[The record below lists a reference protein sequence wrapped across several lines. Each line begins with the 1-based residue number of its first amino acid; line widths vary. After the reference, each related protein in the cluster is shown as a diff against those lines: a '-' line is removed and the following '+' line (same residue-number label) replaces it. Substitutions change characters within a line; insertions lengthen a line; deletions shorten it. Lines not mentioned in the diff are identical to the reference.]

1 MHPLSYIPTGLLT
14 LFLAWYLLPL
24 TSATSYFVIN
34 TPANGIQWSNN
45 AINPITWTKGLLDGV
60 TTVDVE
66 LARLSTDGLIFVA
79 KDVSTPLST
88 GSLNIFLQDVPTGDD
103 YYLLFL
109 NSTHGVM
116 YGASQRFAISDS
128 GNGTAP
134 TPAAGAPT
142 VTVSG
147 GPNPTVGFA
156 TTFPPSANGVSAMR
170 AVDGARMQLWAVAS
184 VVAVCMF
191 GGAWTVL

>member
-1 MHPLSYIPTGLLT
+1 MHLLSYIPTGLLT
-14 LFLAWYLLPL
+14 LFFAWYLLPL
-24 TSATSYFVIN
+24 TNASSYFVIN
-34 TPANGIQWSNN
+34 TPSNGIQWSNN

-60 TTVDVE
+60 TSVDVE

-88 GSLNIFLQDVPTGDD
+88 GALNLFLQDVPTGDD

-116 YGASQRFAISDS
+116 YGASQRFAISDT

-156 TTFPPSANGVSAMR
+156 TTFPPSANGVSALR
-170 AVDGARMQLWAVAS
+170 AVEGARMQLVSMAG
-184 VVAVCMF
+184 VVAVCVL

>member
-1 MHPLSYIPTGLLT
+1 MS
-14 LFLAWYLLPL
+14 
-24 TSATSYFVIN
+24 S
-34 TPANGIQWSNN
+34 
-45 AINPITWTKGLLDGV
+45 
-60 TTVDVE
+60 
-66 LARLSTDGLIFVA
+66 DGLIFIA
-79 KDVSTPLST
+79 KDGTSTSHITSNPQASSPASPSISWTYSSPRIVSASSST
-88 GSLNIFLQDVPTGDD
+88 GAINLFIQDIPTGDD

-116 YGASQRFAISDS
+116 YGASQRFSISDT

-142 VTVSG
+142 VTISG

-156 TTFPPSANGVSAMR
+156 TTFPPNPNGVSALKT
-170 AVDGARMQLWAVAS
+170 VGGAQMQLMSLVS
-184 VVAVCMF
+184 VVAVCAL

>member
-1 MHPLSYIPTGLLT
+1 M
-14 LFLAWYLLPL
+14 
-24 TSATSYFVIN
+24 
-34 TPANGIQWSNN
+34 
-45 AINPITWTKGLLDGV
+45 
-60 TTVDVE
+60 
-66 LARLSTDGLIFVA
+66 
-79 KDVSTPLST
+79 
-88 GSLNIFLQDVPTGDD
+88 PTGDD

-116 YGASQRFAISDS
+116 YGASQRFAISNS

-156 TTFPPSANGVSAMR
+156 TTFPPSANGVSALR
-170 AVDGARMQLWAVAS
+170 TVEDARMQLMSMAG
-184 VVAVCMF
+184 VVAVCAL
-191 GGAWTVL
+191 GGALTVL

>member
-1 MHPLSYIPTGLLT
+1 M
-14 LFLAWYLLPL
+14 
-24 TSATSYFVIN
+24 
-34 TPANGIQWSNN
+34 
-45 AINPITWTKGLLDGV
+45 
-60 TTVDVE
+60 
-66 LARLSTDGLIFVA
+66 
-79 KDVSTPLST
+79 
-88 GSLNIFLQDVPTGDD
+88 PTGDD

-116 YGASQRFAISDS
+116 YGASQRFAISDT

-142 VTVSG
+142 VTISG

-156 TTFPPSANGVSAMR
+156 TTFPPSANGVSATM
-170 AVDGARMQLWAVAS
+170 AVEGARMQLFALAS
-184 VVAVCMF
+184 VMAVCVL